1 MNGLDR
7 YLEYNELVYYDSK
20 FKDVLQVWQRNHAYS
35 VDDVVTYN
43 GKFLRCT
50 VAGTSSNTTTLNVTN
65 NTSVGTNIVDN
76 TVTWTVIEKSVT
88 DWTVN
93 TSYKIGDLCIYNNS
107 IYRCN
112 TAHTSA
118 VFNTDIANWDLLKG
132 AVIEDWASNKLYN
145 VNQLVKRNGAL
156 YCVAITHVS
165 TNFAADEANW
175 LLVNASIQEFVVG
188 YFYKQDEI
196 VVYADSLYKCLVPH
210 LSVAFVNEVGMWQS
224 LCDDGT
230 LHDFV
235 PNKQYF
241 TDSYILHNHEIYRA
255 RNDTHDS
262 VFVPSNWE
270 LVSSQ
275 IRSWKPFYD
284 TSVIESIIDFEVGSY
299 IKNSAGNGF
308 SDINSKFNFETYTK
322 AAIPASNY
330 LDTGVSGYG
339 FLVDKNLLLTNDF
352 TQYLNSKN
360 FTLEFFIR
368 NPNITSSTL
377 VVEIFNQLVYLS
389 TAAWTYYCCVYD
401 ATSNTCELYEN
412 CNYVTS
418 FTPTTAGGITILRF
432 NTGAVIDNFRV
443 RLGKL
448 YSQAIPPTTP
458 SSSEFNLTSSY
469 RYDAFFVDNFC
480 EYDGSIYKCI
490 VDDTSDTSFD
500 PSKWKQISGSG
511 ASGSSINQWL
521 MNNPYKAND
530 LVIFDSCLY
539 KCLVTHTSTT
549 SFSNDISN
557 WQVLYSSILE
567 WGMKTYYPL
576 GIIVMHSGALYQCIA
591 GHTSTALFDKSKFA
605 LVETATFLRDWDVN
619 TYFKEHELVLHEG
632 KLYRAE
638 ASHISGND
646 FNVDL
651 TTNAYWLEIYL
662 GGGLNYSQI
671 DAIGAVAP
679 KQYNVALPYTNT
691 FLLPPVE
698 ALKFKAGSSSVTST
712 LCDFNAGDANDFD
725 KNELVE
731 FNGVLKPKTTFN
743 YSLGIPSIVNA
754 TYYIQVSK
762 PIDFNDFKTL
772 EAITTS

>member
-1 MNGLDR
+1 MNSLDKF
-7 YLEYNELVYYDSK
+7 LEYNELVYYDSK

-35 VDDVVTYN
+35 VDDVVIYE

-50 VAGTSSNTTTLNVTN
+50 VAGTSSTTSTLNITK
-65 NTSVGTNIVDN
+65 TTPVGTNITDN

-88 DWTVN
+88 DWTTN
-93 TSYKIGDLCIYNNS
+93 TSYIAGDLCIHDNS

-118 VFNTDIANWDLLKG
+118 VFNTDIANWDLLSG
-132 AVIEDWASNKLYN
+132 VVIEDWASNKLYSKD
-145 VNQLVKRNGAL
+145 QLVRRNGAL
-156 YCVAITHVS
+156 YCAVTTHVS
-165 TNFAADEANW
+165 TNFAVDEANW
-175 LLVNASIQEFVVG
+175 LLINASIQEFVTG

-196 VVYADSLYKCLVPH
+196 VVYDDKLYRCLTPH
-210 LSVAFVNEVGMWQS
+210 LSVAFAKETAMWHQ
-224 LCDDGT
+224 LCAEG
-230 LHDFV
+230 LLEDFV
-235 PNKQYF
+235 ANKQYF
-241 TDSYILHNHEIYRA
+241 KDSFILHEHEIYRA
-255 RNDTHDS
+255 KNAVNDS

-275 IRSWKPFYD
+275 IRPWKPFYD
-284 TSVIESIIDFEVGSY
+284 TATIESLINFEASSY
-299 IKNSAGNGF
+299 VKNSAGNGF

-330 LDTGVSGYG
+330 LDTGVDGYG
-339 FLVDKNLLLTNDF
+339 FLVDSNRLLTNDF
-352 TQYLNSKN
+352 TQYLNSKD

-401 ATSNTCELYEN
+401 ATTNTCELYEN

-418 FTPTTAGGITILRF
+418 FTPATSGGITTLRF
-432 NTGAVIDNFRV
+432 NAGVVIDNFRV

-448 YSQAIPPTTP
+448 YSQTILPTTP
-458 SSSEFNLTSSY
+458 ASSEFSFTSGY
-469 RYDAFFVDNFC
+469 RFDPFYIDSFC

-490 VDDTSDTSFD
+490 SDDTSDTSFD
-500 PSKWKQISGSG
+500 PTKWKQISGSG

-521 MNNPYKAND
+521 VNNSYAMND
-530 LVIFDSCLY
+530 LVTFDNCLY
-539 KCLVTHTSTT
+539 RCLTTHTSTT

-557 WQVLYSSILE
+557 WQMLYSSILE
-567 WGMKTYYPL
+567 WDMKTYYPL
-576 GIIVMHSGALYQCIA
+576 GVVVMHSGALYQCIA

-619 TYFKEHELVLHEG
+619 TYFKEHELVLHDG

-638 ASHISGND
+638 VSHTSGND
-646 FNVDL
+646 FDADL

-698 ALKFKAGSSSVTST
+698 ALKFKAGNNSVTST

-725 KNELVE
+725 KNDLVE
-731 FNGVLKPKTTFN
+731 FNGVLKPKTIFS
-743 YSLGIPSIVNA
+743 YSLGKPSIVNA
-754 TYYIQVSK
+754 TYYIQISK

>member
-1 MNGLDR
+1 MNSLDK

-35 VDDVVTYN
+35 VDEVVLYN

-65 NTSVGTNIVDN
+65 TTPVGTNIIDN

-93 TSYKIGDLCIYNNS
+93 TSYKIGDLCVHDNG

-118 VFNTDIANWDLLKG
+118 VFSTDIVNWDLLNG
-132 AVIEDWASNKLYN
+132 AVIEDWTSNKLYT

-156 YCVAITHVS
+156 YCAITTHVS
-165 TNFAADEANW
+165 TNFATDETNW
-175 LLVNASIQEFVVG
+175 LLVNASIQEFTVG

-196 VVYADSLYKCLVPH
+196 VVYDNRLYKCLTPH
-210 LSVAFVNEVGMWQS
+210 LSVAFTNEVTMWQP
-224 LCDDGT
+224 LCDDGS

-235 PNKQYF
+235 SNKQYF

-255 RNDTHDS
+255 RNDINDS

-275 IRSWKPFYD
+275 IRPWKPYYD
-284 TSVIESIIDFEVGSY
+284 TSVIEAIIDFESGSY

-308 SDINSKFNFETYTK
+308 SDINSKFNFITYTK
-322 AAIPASNY
+322 ANIPASNY
-330 LDTGVSGYG
+330 IDTGVSGYG
-339 FLVDKNLLLTNDF
+339 FLVDSNQLLTNDF
-352 TQYLNSKN
+352 TQYLNSRD
-360 FTLEFFIR
+360 FTLEFFVR

-389 TAAWTYYCCVYD
+389 TAAWAYYCCVYD

-418 FTPTTAGGITILRF
+418 FTPATVGGITTLRF
-432 NTGAVIDNFRV
+432 NAGAVVDNFRV

-448 YSQAIPPTTP
+448 YSQSIPPTTP
-458 SSSEFNLTSSY
+458 SSSEFNLTTGY
-469 RYDAFFVDNFC
+469 RFDAFYVDNFC
-480 EYDGSIYKCI
+480 EYDDSIYKCI
-490 VDDTSDTSFD
+490 ADDTSDTSFD
-500 PSKWKQISGSG
+500 PSKWRQISGSG

-521 MNNPYKAND
+521 MNNSYKAND
-530 LVIFDSCLY
+530 LVIFNNCLY

-557 WQVLYSSILE
+557 WQVLYSNILE
-567 WGMKTYYPL
+567 WSMKTYYPS
-576 GIIVMHSGALYQCIA
+576 GIVVMYDGALYQCIA

-619 TYFKEHELVLHEG
+619 TYFKEHELVLHDG

-638 ASHISGND
+638 VSHTSGND
-646 FNVDL
+646 FNIDL

-698 ALKFKAGSSSVTST
+698 ALKFKAGSSAVTST

-725 KNELVE
+725 KNDLVE
-731 FNGVLKPKTTFN
+731 FNGVLKPKINFS
-743 YSLGIPSIVNA
+743 YSLGKPSIVNA